1 MAAYRIPASC
11 PTLARLLAPVL
22 LAALASGC
30 ASFKSTQRLDVGP
43 FAENTVG
50 MIGEVQRATKPVVW
64 TYLKKYETLPSIQ
77 DVRDAYAPA
86 RTLMRG
92 VALYSTQIVSI
103 YESDLSESRKSQE
116 LARYLD
122 EAIRERLKS
131 NRRADMFLTQGRLDS
146 AVTKARAASTFMA
159 ALSAA
164 QPVVSA
170 ALSFGNSVYDS
181 LDMKIDQAAGD
192 VDRRIEMEFAPLKRQ
207 LAEVSDLELRATARY
222 TWLSRYRLGD
232 AAALDS
238 LRAHDPEAADAMPA
252 GKRPAAA
259 TLEATEKRILVP
271 ARDHEHTARAP
282 RAAVR
287 GIPRRADGA
296 RRDPHPGPRG
306 DATGTHHAHPV
317 GALAPQPGRRRQG
330 AGRDQPDGNG
340 AVRGGQ
346 GDRHRASLSECEG
359 DARASARASPGSLP
373 PVEVARQD
381 QL

>member
-1 MAAYRIPASC
+1 MAAPRIPASS
-11 PTLARLLAPVL
+11 PALARLLALAL
-22 LAALASGC
+22 LAPLAAGC

-50 MIGEVQRATKPVVW
+50 MIGEVQRATKPVLW
-64 TYLKKYETLPSIQ
+64 TYLKKYESLASVQ

-146 AVTKARAASTFMA
+146 AVTNARAASTFMG

-207 LAEVSDLELRATARY
+207 LAEVSDLELKATARY
-222 TWLSRYRLGD
+222 TFLSRYRLGD
-232 AAALDS
+232 GAALDS
-238 LRAHDPEAADAMPA
+238 LRAHDPEAAEALPA

-259 TLEATEKRILVP
+259 TLEATEKRILSQLETTSTLRGRLEQQFEEYRAQQTELDAIRIQAREATRLGRITLILWARSHRNLAAGVKVP
-271 ARDHEHTARAP
+271 AAINLMGMVQS
-282 RAAVR
+282 AA
-287 GIPRRADGA
+287 GK
-296 RRDPHPGPRG
+296 
-306 DATGTHHAHPV
+306 ATGI
-317 GALAPQPGRRRQG
+317 ALP
-330 AGRDQPDGNG
+330 
-340 AVRGGQ
+340 
-346 GDRHRASLSECEG
+346 
-359 DARASARASPGSLP
+359 
-373 PVEVARQD
+373 
-381 QL
+381 

>member
-1 MAAYRIPASC
+1 MAGYRIPGSS
-11 PTLARLLAPVL
+11 PTLARLLALVVL
-22 LAALASGC
+22 APLAAGC

-64 TYLKKYETLPSIQ
+64 TYLKKYESLPVIQ
-77 DVRDAYAPA
+77 DVREAYAPA

-122 EAIRERLKS
+122 EAVRERLRS
-131 NRRADMFLTQGRLDS
+131 NRKADLYLTPGSLDS
-146 AVTKARAASTFMA
+146 AVARARAASTFMG

-181 LDMKIDQAAGD
+181 LDTKIDQAAGD

-207 LAEVSDLELRATARY
+207 LAEVSDLELNATARY
-222 TWLSRYRLGD
+222 TWLSRYRLGV

-238 LRAHDPEAADAMPA
+238 IRAHDPEAADAMPA

-259 TLEATEKRILVP
+259 TLEATEKRILSQLEITSTLRGHLEQQFEEYRAEQTELDAIRIQAREATRLGRITLILWARSHRNLAAGVKVP
-271 ARDHEHTARAP
+271 ASINLMGMVQS
-282 RAAVR
+282 AA
-287 GIPRRADGA
+287 GK
-296 RRDPHPGPRG
+296 
-306 DATGTHHAHPV
+306 ATGI
-317 GALAPQPGRRRQG
+317 ALP
-330 AGRDQPDGNG
+330 
-340 AVRGGQ
+340 
-346 GDRHRASLSECEG
+346 
-359 DARASARASPGSLP
+359 
-373 PVEVARQD
+373 
-381 QL
+381 